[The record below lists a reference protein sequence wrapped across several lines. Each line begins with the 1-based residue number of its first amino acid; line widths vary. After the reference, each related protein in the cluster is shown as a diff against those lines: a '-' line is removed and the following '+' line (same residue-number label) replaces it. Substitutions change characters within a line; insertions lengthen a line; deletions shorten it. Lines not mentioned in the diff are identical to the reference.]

1 MGRSDVV
8 ARGSYNTRQR
18 KAVQAFLQDHASR
31 YLSVDDI
38 YAMLREQGVEV
49 GRTTVYR
56 TLEAFVGEGL
66 VSKATMPDGGESRYR
81 LVEPGHEEAGRLVC
95 LDCGRVISIDCA
107 AFQEFSRHVRSD
119 HDFDVDLARTVLYGR
134 CSACRTG
141 AAR

>member
-141 AAR
+141 VAR

>member
-31 YLSVDDI
+31 YLSVDDT

>member
-1 MGRSDVV
+1 
-8 ARGSYNTRQR
+8 
-18 KAVQAFLQDHASR
+18 
-31 YLSVDDI
+31 
-38 YAMLREQGVEV
+38 
-49 GRTTVYR
+49 
-56 TLEAFVGEGL
+56 
-66 VSKATMPDGGESRYR
+66 MPDGGESRYR

>member
-18 KAVQAFLQDHASR
+18 KAVQAFLQDHVSR

>member
-1 MGRSDVV
+1 M

-66 VSKATMPDGGESRYR
+66 VSTATMPDGGESRYR

-107 AFQEFSRHVRSD
+107 AFQEFSRHVRSA

>member
-1 MGRSDVV
+1 M

-31 YLSVDDI
+31 YLSVDGI

-141 AAR
+141 VAR

>member
-1 MGRSDVV
+1 M

-18 KAVQAFLQDHASR
+18 KAVQAFLQDHVSR

-141 AAR
+141 VAR

>member
-1 MGRSDVV
+1 M

-18 KAVQAFLQDHASR
+18 KAVQAFLQDHVSR

>member
-1 MGRSDVV
+1 M

-56 TLEAFVGEGL
+56 TLEAFVGENL

-141 AAR
+141 VAR

>member
-141 AAR
+141 AAQ

>member
-18 KAVQAFLQDHASR
+18 KAVQAFLQDHVSR
-31 YLSVDDI
+31 YLSVDDT

>member
-31 YLSVDDI
+31 YLSVDDT

-134 CSACRTG
+134 CSACRTR

>member
-1 MGRSDVV
+1 M

-18 KAVQAFLQDHASR
+18 KAVQAFLQDHVSR
-31 YLSVDDI
+31 YLSVDDT